1 MSLVPSFEVG
11 VWNAW
16 VFVIAGLLLHIT
28 PPMRATRFNT
38 TLNRKFSEAPR
49 DVYLN
54 KNERRINVISIAFL
68 FLLFAYAVFLPPQLG
83 TPWFY
88 IGLAI
93 FLLAE
98 IVYLTTILPWAASP
112 VDEPVTTGIYRYSRH
127 PVYLTLL
134 VQLIG
139 VGIATAS
146 WLFLLLT
153 VLFMI
158 LFNNSV
164 APEEGGCLEK
174 YGEAYRQYMNRTPR
188 WIGLPRSGK

>member
-1 MSLVPSFEVG
+1 MSLVPAFEIG

-16 VFVIAGLLLHIT
+16 IFVIAGLFIHII
-28 PPMRATRFNT
+28 PPMLATQFNAN
-38 TLNRKFSEAPR
+38 LKKKFSETPT

-54 KNERRINVISIAFL
+54 KNERRVNTISIAFL
-68 FLLFAYAVFLPPQLG
+68 LLLFIYTVFLPLQLG
-83 TPWFY
+83 TLWFY
-88 IGLAI
+88 AGLAI

-98 IVYLTTILPWAASP
+98 IVYLTTIIPWIATPANK
-112 VDEPVTTGIYRYSRH
+112 PVTTGIYRYSRH

-134 VQLIG
+134 FQLIG

-153 VLFMI
+153 VVLII

-164 APEEGGCLEK
+164 APEERGCLEK
-174 YGEAYRQYMNRTPR
+174 YGDIYREYMNRTSR
-188 WIGLPRSGK
+188 WIGIPK